1 MYDVIIIGGGPAACS
16 AGIYSARKKL
26 KTLLLSKELGGQS
39 AVSPEVQN
47 WLGEPSITGAELAK
61 KFINHLRSY
70 EGENL
75 EIIENDVLKV
85 EKNTNNFIII
95 DEEGKKY
102 ETKTILLAT
111 GGSRRRL
118 STKGADEFEHRGLT
132 YCASCD
138 GPLFSGQ
145 NVAVV
150 GGGNAGFGTA
160 SQLLAYCSKVTLLET
175 NEQFRAEALTIEK
188 LKQNPNFEAINNIEL
203 LEIKGD
209 PTKTAGQVNFV
220 KSISYK
226 NKETNEVTELPITG
240 IFVEIGF
247 APNTQ
252 IVKDLITLNS
262 AGYAVVD
269 HQTQQTSQEGIW
281 AVGDCS
287 DVKYHQNGIAAG
299 DAIKAIENIYEYL
312 K

>member
-209 PTKTAGQVNFV
+209 PTKTAGQVNFI

>member
-1 MYDVIIIGGGPAACS
+1 MYDIIIIGGGPAACS
-16 AGIYSARKKL
+16 AGVYSARKKL
-26 KTLLLSKELGGQS
+26 KTLLLAKELGGQS

-47 WLGEPSITGAELAK
+47 WLGEPSITGEQLAN
-61 KFINHLRSY
+61 KFASHLRSY

-75 EIIENDVLKV
+75 EIIKNNVARV
-85 EKNTNNFIII
+85 EKSDSNFTIT

-102 ETKTILLAT
+102 EAKTILLAT

-118 STKGADEFEHRGLT
+118 TTKGADEFEHKGLT

-145 NVAVV
+145 DVAVI

-175 NEQFRAEALTIEK
+175 NDQFRAEAVMIEK

-209 PTKTAGQVNFV
+209 PAKTTGQVNFV

-226 NKETNEVTELPITG
+226 DKTSNEIKELPVTG

-252 IVKDLITLNS
+252 MVKDLINLNP
-262 AGYAVVD
+262 AGYVIVD
-269 HQTQQTSQEGIW
+269 HQTQKTSQEGIW

-287 DVKYHQNGIAAG
+287 DVRYHQNGIAAG

>member
-1 MYDVIIIGGGPAACS
+1 MYDIIIIGGGPAACS
-16 AGIYSARKKL
+16 AGVYSARKKL
-26 KTLLLSKELGGQS
+26 KTLLLAKELGGQS

-47 WLGEPSITGAELAK
+47 WLGEPSITGEKLAN
-61 KFINHLRSY
+61 KFVSHLRSY

-75 EIIENDVLKV
+75 EIIKNNVASV
-85 EKNTNNFIII
+85 EKSSNNFTVT

-102 ETKTILLAT
+102 EAKTILLAT

-118 STKGADEFEHRGLT
+118 AVKGADDFEHKGLT

-145 NVAVV
+145 NVVV
-150 GGGNAGFGTA
+150 IGGGNAGFGTA
-160 SQLLAYCSKVTLLET
+160 SQLLAYCSKVTLLEAG
-175 NEQFRAEALTIEK
+175 EQFRAEAVTIEK
-188 LKQNPNFEAINNIEL
+188 LKQNPRFEAIKNIEL
-203 LEIKGD
+203 LEIKGSL
-209 PTKTAGQVNFV
+209 PAGGFV
-220 KSISYK
+220 SAISYRDK
-226 NKETNEVTELPITG
+226 TTNEIKELPVTG

-252 IVKDLITLNS
+252 MIKNLINLNPV
-262 AGYAVVD
+262 GYAMVD
-269 HQTQQTSQEGIW
+269 HQTQRTSQEGIW

-287 DVKYHQNGIAAG
+287 DVRYHQNGIAAG

-312 K
+312 N

>member
-1 MYDVIIIGGGPAACS
+1 MYDIIIIGGGPAACS
-16 AGIYSARKKL
+16 AGVYSARKKL
-26 KTLLLSKELGGQS
+26 KTLLLAKELGGQS

-47 WLGEPSITGAELAK
+47 WLGEPSITGEKLAN
-61 KFINHLRSY
+61 KFVSHLRSY

-75 EIIENDVLKV
+75 EIIKNNVASV
-85 EKNTNNFIII
+85 EKSSNNFTVT

-102 ETKTILLAT
+102 EAKTILLAT

-118 STKGADEFEHRGLT
+118 AVKGADDFEHKGLT

-145 NVAVV
+145 NVVV
-150 GGGNAGFGTA
+150 IGGGNAGFGTA
-160 SQLLAYCSKVTLLET
+160 SQLLAYCSKVTLLEAG
-175 NEQFRAEALTIEK
+175 EQFRAEAVTIEK
-188 LKQNPNFEAINNIEL
+188 LKQNPRFEVIKNIEL
-203 LEIKGD
+203 LEIKGGL
-209 PTKTAGQVNFV
+209 PAGGFA
-220 KSISYK
+220 SAISYRDK
-226 NKETNEVTELPITG
+226 TTNEIKELPVTG

-252 IVKDLITLNS
+252 MIKNLINLNPV
-262 AGYAVVD
+262 GYAIVD
-269 HQTQQTSQEGIW
+269 HQTQRTSQEGIW

-287 DVKYHQNGIAAG
+287 DVRYHQNGIAAG

-312 K
+312 N

>member
-1 MYDVIIIGGGPAACS
+1 MYDIIIIGGGPAACS
-16 AGIYSARKKL
+16 AGVYSARKKL
-26 KTLLLSKELGGQS
+26 KTLLLAKELGGQS

-47 WLGEPSITGAELAK
+47 WLGEPSITGEELAK
-61 KFINHLRSY
+61 KFVSHLRSY

-75 EIIENDVLKV
+75 EIIKNNVASV
-85 EKNTNNFIII
+85 EKSSNNFTVT

-102 ETKTILLAT
+102 EAKTILLAT

-118 STKGADEFEHRGLT
+118 AVKGADDFEHKGLT

-145 NVAVV
+145 NVVV
-150 GGGNAGFGTA
+150 IGGGNAGFGTA
-160 SQLLAYCSKVTLLET
+160 SQLLAYCSKVTLLEAG
-175 NEQFRAEALTIEK
+175 EQFRAEAVTIEK
-188 LKQNPNFEAINNIEL
+188 LKQNPRFEAIKNIEL
-203 LEIKGD
+203 LEIKGSL
-209 PTKTAGQVNFV
+209 PAGGFV
-220 KSISYK
+220 SAISYRDK
-226 NKETNEVTELPITG
+226 TTNEIKELPVTG

-252 IVKDLITLNS
+252 MIKNLINLNPV
-262 AGYAVVD
+262 GYAIVD
-269 HQTQQTSQEGIW
+269 HQTQRTSQEGIW